1 MAQGEDR
8 SNREMEKIASFRVN
22 HDLLTQGIYVS
33 RKDRIGGETAT
44 TIDIRVK
51 RPNAEPAM
59 TPEAA
64 HTIEHLGATYLRNL
78 DGWKDEIVYF
88 GPMGCLTGF
97 YLIVAGD
104 YEPQTPRYTKLAEAV
119 MGMFRFVAEYEGEI
133 PGTHPDECGNFRLH
147 DLSAAKA
154 VASDMLTLNSEGKLR
169 FVYP

>member
-1 MAQGEDR
+1 
-8 SNREMEKIASFRVN
+8 MEKIASFQVN
-22 HDLLTQGIYVS
+22 HNLLTQGIYIS
-33 RKDRIGGETAT
+33 RKDSFGSETAT

-51 RPNAEPAM
+51 RPNVEAAM

-78 DGWKDEIVYF
+78 DGWKDDIIYF

-97 YLIVAGD
+97 YLIVDGD
-104 YEPQTPRYTKLAEAV
+104 YEVHTPRYEKLVEAV

-133 PGTHPDECGNFRLH
+133 PGTRPDECGNCRLH
-147 DLSAAKA
+147 DLVAAKA
-154 VASDMLTLNSEGKLR
+154 VASGMLDLHSEGRLR

>member
-1 MAQGEDR
+1 
-8 SNREMEKIASFRVN
+8 MEKIASFQVN
-22 HDLLTQGIYVS
+22 HNLLTQGIYIS
-33 RKDRIGGETAT
+33 RKDSFGGETAT

-51 RPNAEPAM
+51 RPNVEPAM

-78 DGWKDEIVYF
+78 DGWKDDIIYF

-97 YLIVAGD
+97 YLIVDGD
-104 YEPQTPRYTKLAEAV
+104 YEVHTPRYEKLVEAV

-133 PGTHPDECGNFRLH
+133 PGTRPDECGNCRLH

-154 VASDMLTLNSEGKLR
+154 VAAGMLNLHSEGRLR